1 MFPGVKRKEKRA
13 QYGGKKQ
20 ARFTHLEM
28 GKKGHYRLG
37 CRRGR
42 DGYNRGC
49 LADEDAEIR
58 AD

>member
-1 MFPGVKRKEKRA
+1 
-13 QYGGKKQ
+13 
-20 ARFTHLEM
+20 M